1 MRQRSRFAGFSIY
14 VSNTGAMVDSTLC
27 YKDGPQLPPL
37 NFTTTCIMS
46 GRYVMFYNDRI
57 DGVTYPVGY
66 ENTNIY
72 TELCEVFV
80 IGKLVMIIINI

>member
-1 MRQRSRFAGFSIY
+1 
-14 VSNTGAMVDSTLC
+14 
-27 YKDGPQLPPL
+27 
-37 NFTTTCIMS
+37 MS
-46 GRYVMFYNDRI
+46 GCYVMFYNERI

-66 ENTNIY
+66 ENTYIY